1 MKQDIKKV
9 TVVNS
14 DKKAEA
20 TRFVITRISDDGQM
34 LTYNSLGFWTSQE
47 PTTYNKK
54 EDALN
59 IIAKLCE
66 SDKTHPVFLCA
77 F

>member
-1 MKQDIKKV
+1 MERDIKKV

-20 TRFVITRISDDGQM
+20 ICFVITKISDDGQM

-47 PTTYNKK
+47 PTIYNKK

-59 IIAKLCE
+59 VIAKLCE